1 MKILAIEKE
10 YDGKTVEDFQ
20 PHLEAEARQ
29 VWKLYKKG
37 VIREIYFHADQK
49 SAIIILECKNIEE
62 AEENLSTLPLV
73 REKLIYFEIIPLV
86 PYPGFERLFR

>member
-10 YDGKTVEDFQ
+10 YDGKAVEDYQ

-29 VWKLYKKG
+29 VWELYKKG

-73 REKLIYFEIIPLV
+73 R
-86 PYPGFERLFR
+86 